1 MKTPAKKFIQIALI
15 LLICES
21 CTEPKKQI
29 NFGYD
34 LDFLSQN
41 TQTIVLK
48 NNNGQCQIAIAP
60 AFQGRVMTSTS
71 KGRQGKSYG
80 WINYDLIGSNTI
92 QEHINAY
99 GGEDRFWLGPEGG
112 QYDIFFEKDTPFTLD
127 YWNTPKVIDTEPF
140 NLVDQSS
147 THAVFD
153 QNITLEN
160 YQNFVFQINV
170 NRKISLLQKEEI
182 EQNLA
187 IDLNETL
194 AFVGYQS
201 DNVMT
206 NKSSID
212 WKCDSGLLSIWILGM
227 FTPSDQTAV
236 VIPFKDSLA
245 LNDSYFG
252 AIESDRLKVKENI
265 ILFKGDGKYR
275 SKIGI
280 PPQNALSTF
289 GSYDLNQNILT
300 VIQYTLDENGSYV
313 NSLWEIQEDPYG
325 GDVVNSYND
334 GPLYNGEQLGPFYEL
349 ETSSPAKAL
358 KANECIKHIHRT
370 YHFEGSPEALNII
383 AKKVFGT
390 DLNTIEI

>member
-1 MKTPAKKFIQIALI
+1 MKTTPKKFVQIALL
-15 LLICES
+15 LLICQS

-41 TQTIVLK
+41 TKTIVLK
-48 NNNGQCQIAIAP
+48 NNNEQCQIAIVP

-80 WINYDLIGSNTI
+80 WINYDLISSNTI

-112 QYDIFFEKDTPFTLD
+112 QYAIFFENGTPFTLD
-127 YWNTPKVIDTEPF
+127 HWNTPKVIDTEPF
-140 NLVDQSS
+140 NLMEQGP
-147 THAVFD
+147 THAIFD
-153 QNITLEN
+153 QDITLKN
-160 YQNFVFQINV
+160 YQNFEFQINV

-206 NKSSID
+206 NMSSID
-212 WKCDSGLLSIWILGM
+212 WNRNSGLLSIWILGM

-236 VIPFKDSLA
+236 IIPFKDSLA
-245 LNDSYFG
+245 LNTSYFG
-252 AIESDRLKVKENI
+252 AIEADRLKVKENT

-280 PPQNALSTF
+280 PPQNALPTL

-300 VIQYTLDENGSYV
+300 VIQYTLDENASYV
-313 NSLWEIQEDPYG
+313 NSLWETQEDPYG

-334 GPLYNGEQLGPFYEL
+334 GPLDNGGQLGPFYEL
-349 ETSSPAKAL
+349 ETSSPARAL
-358 KANECIKHIHRT
+358 KAYESIKHIHRT
-370 YHFEGSPEALNII
+370 YHFEGSPEALNTI

-390 DLNTIEI
+390 DLNTLEI